1 MSAVRADGC
10 PCSPHS
16 RASRHR
22 HRIVNHGIGNAGA
35 FAVASLIETA
45 QRLLLVDVSRNKMTP
60 EGISRIAE
68 AVSWSK
74 SVNTL
79 K

>member
-1 MSAVRADGC
+1 
-10 PCSPHS
+10 
-16 RASRHR
+16 
-22 HRIVNHGIGNAGA
+22 VNHGIGNAGA